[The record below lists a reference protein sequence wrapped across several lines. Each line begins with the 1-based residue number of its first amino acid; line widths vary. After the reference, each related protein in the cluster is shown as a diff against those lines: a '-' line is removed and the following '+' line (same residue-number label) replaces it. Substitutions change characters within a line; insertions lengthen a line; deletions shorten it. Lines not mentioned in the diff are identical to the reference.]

1 MAILELTLIVVV
13 FGAMA
18 TVFGL
23 QERGEE
29 RRVLAWAEATL
40 ARLAAEAQ
48 AAEERAVEARAVE
61 ARAVEAA
68 AGDADADGPRTTGA
82 LAEQELV
89 DVA

>member
-48 AAEERAVEARAVE
+48 AAEARAVE

>member
-48 AAEERAVEARAVE
+48 AEARAVEARAVE